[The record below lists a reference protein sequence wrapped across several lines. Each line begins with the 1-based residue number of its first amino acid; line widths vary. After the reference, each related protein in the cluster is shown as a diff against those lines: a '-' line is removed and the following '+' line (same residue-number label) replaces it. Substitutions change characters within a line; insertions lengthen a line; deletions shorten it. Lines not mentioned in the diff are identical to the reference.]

1 MRLAELDERDIL
13 KEISRK
19 LDRLI
24 ALQQIGIRNELSII
38 KDEIKK
44 DKVSQKILEIADG
57 TLSAGELQE
66 KVASSNSVSEVTVK
80 RRISELLDKGLL
92 LQNREGQNIFYI
104 NSGIVEV

>member
-1 MRLAELDERDIL
+1 LDERDIL

>member
-1 MRLAELDERDIL
+1 MNERDIL

-24 ALQQIGIRNELSII
+24 AIQQIGIRDELN
-38 KDEIKK
+38 KLKEEIKK

-66 KVASSNSVSEVTVK
+66 KVASSANVSEITVK

-92 LQNREGQNIFYI
+92 IQNREGQNIFYV
-104 NSGIVEV
+104 NSGIIEV

>member
-1 MRLAELDERDIL
+1 MNERDIL

-24 ALQQIGIRNELSII
+24 ALQQIEIRNELEIL
-38 KDEIKK
+38 KNEIKK

-66 KVASSNSVSEVTVK
+66 KVASSTSVSEITVK

-104 NSGIVEV
+104 NSGLIEV